1 MSLITSSADLAALC
15 ERLSAHPYVTV
26 DTEFL
31 RETTFWPKLCVIQ
44 LASDDEAAAIDALA
58 DGIDLTPFL
67 DLMRNPAI
75 LKVFHAARQ
84 DIEIIWKMSGS
95 TPQPLFDT
103 QVAAMV
109 CGFGD
114 QVSYEQLAGSLA
126 SAKID
131 KSSRFTDWSRRPLT
145 EAQTVYALADVTHLR
160 TVYKKLAA
168 KLEKSDR
175 AQWLS
180 EEISFLSAVETYE
193 QKPEN
198 AWLRLRSRARKPRD
212 LAVLMEL
219 AAWREQEAQSRDVPR
234 SRVLKDDTLLDVAMA
249 APDSI
254 EALGRLRTIPQ
265 GYERSKTGLDIV
277 ACVTRV
283 LERDPTT
290 WPRPERDR
298 PATNGANAVVQL
310 LKVLLQSVSE
320 RNHVASKM
328 IATVD
333 ELEQIASDDNA
344 DVPSLKGWRF
354 ELFGQQALDLKAGRV
369 ALSAE
374 NGRVVSRAISPS
386 QADALSGN
394 LA

>member
-1 MSLITSSADLAALC
+1 MSLITTSTDLAALC
-15 ERLSAHPYVTV
+15 TRLSAHPYVTV

-44 LASDDEAAAIDALA
+44 LASEDEAAAIDALA

-67 DLMRNPAI
+67 DLMRNPAV

-84 DIEIIWKMSGS
+84 DIEIIWKMSGC

-126 SAKID
+126 NAKID

-175 AQWLS
+175 TQWLG
-180 EEISFLSAVETYE
+180 EEIAFLTAIETYE

-212 LAVLMEL
+212 LAILMEL
-219 AAWREQEAQSRDVPR
+219 AAWRELEAQSRDVPR
-234 SRVLKDDTLLDVAMA
+234 SRVLKDDTLLDVAQA

-254 EALGRLRTIPQ
+254 EALGRLRSVPQ
-265 GYERSKTGLDIV
+265 GYERSKTGLDIL

-283 LERDPTT
+283 LERDPATY
-290 WPRPERDR
+290 PRPERDR
-298 PATNGANAVVQL
+298 PVTNGASAVVQL

-320 RNHVASKM
+320 RHHVAAKM

-333 ELEQIASDDNA
+333 ELEQIASNDNA

-374 NGRVVSRAISPS
+374 NGRIVSRAIP
-386 QADALSGN
+386 AA
-394 LA
+394 AAEA

>member
-15 ERLSAHPYVTV
+15 ARLSAHPYVTV

-58 DGIDLTPFL
+58 DGIDLAPFL
-67 DLMRNPAI
+67 DLMRNPAV

-126 SAKID
+126 GAKID

-175 AQWLS
+175 TQWLG
-180 EEISFLSAVETYE
+180 EEIAFLTAIETYE

-219 AAWREQEAQSRDVPR
+219 ASWREKEAQSRDVPR
-234 SRVLKDDTLLDVAMA
+234 SRVLKDDTILDVAMA

-254 EALGRLRTIPQ
+254 EALGRLRSVPQ

-277 ACVTRV
+277 ACVVRV
-283 LERDPTT
+283 LERDPATY
-290 WPRPERDR
+290 PRPERDR
-298 PATNGANAVVQL
+298 PATNGASAVVQL

-320 RNHVASKM
+320 RHHVAAKM

-344 DVPSLKGWRF
+344 DVPSLRGWRF

-374 NGRVVSRAISPS
+374 NGRIVSRAIT
-386 QADALSGN
+386 AAT
-394 LA
+394 AEA

>member
-1 MSLITSSADLAALC
+1 MSLITSSTDLAALC

-67 DLMRNPAI
+67 DLMRNPAV

-84 DIEIIWKMSGS
+84 DIEIIWKMSGA

-126 SAKID
+126 NAKID

-175 AQWLS
+175 TQWLG
-180 EEISFLSAVETYE
+180 EEIAFLTAVETYE

-212 LAVLMEL
+212 LAMLMEL
-219 AAWREQEAQSRDVPR
+219 AAWREQEAQARDVPR

-283 LERDPTT
+283 LERDSAT

-320 RNHVASKM
+320 RHHVAAKM

-374 NGRVVSRAISPS
+374 NGRIVSRAIV
-386 QADALSGN
+386 ADPAET
-394 LA
+394 

>member
-1 MSLITSSADLAALC
+1 MSLITTSADLAALC

-126 SAKID
+126 NAKID

-160 TVYKKLAA
+160 TVYKKLAS

-265 GYERSKTGLDIV
+265 GYERSKTGVDIV

-320 RNHVASKM
+320 RHHVASKM

-374 NGRVVSRAISPS
+374 NGRVVSRAIAPS
-386 QADALSGN
+386 QTDALSGN

>member
-15 ERLSAHPYVTV
+15 ERLSNHSYVTV

-58 DGIDLTPFL
+58 VGIDLSPFI
-67 DLMRNPAI
+67 DLMRNTAV

-84 DIEIIWKMSGS
+84 DIEIIWKMSGA

-114 QVSYEQLAGSLA
+114 QVSYEQLAGNLA
-126 SAKID
+126 NARID

-145 EAQTVYALADVTHLR
+145 DSQTAYALADVTHLR

-168 KLEKSDR
+168 KLEKSSR
-175 AQWLS
+175 TGWLN
-180 EEISFLSAVETYE
+180 EEISFLTAVETYE

-212 LAVLMEL
+212 LAILKEL
-219 AAWREQEAQSRDVPR
+219 AAWREQEAQARDVPR
-234 SRVLKDDTLLDVAMA
+234 SRVLKDDTLIDVALA

-254 EALGRLRTIPQ
+254 EALGRLRTVPQ
-265 GYERSKTGLDIV
+265 GYERSKTGMDML
-277 ACVTRV
+277 ACVMRV
-283 LERDPTT
+283 LERDPSTY
-290 WPRPERDR
+290 PQPERDR
-298 PATNGANAVVQL
+298 PVSNGASAVVQL

-320 RNHVASKM
+320 RHQVAAKM

-333 ELEQIASDDNA
+333 ELEQIAGSDTA

-354 ELFGQQALDLKAGRV
+354 DLFGQQALDLKAGRV
-369 ALSAE
+369 ALLAE
-374 NGRVVSRAISPS
+374 NGRIVSRPVH
-386 QADALSGN
+386 ADVSVA
-394 LA
+394 

>member
-15 ERLSAHPYVTV
+15 GRLSSHSYVTV

-67 DLMRNPAI
+67 DLMRNPAV

-126 SAKID
+126 GAKID

-168 KLEKSDR
+168 KLDKSDR
-175 AQWLS
+175 TQWLN
-180 EEISFLSAVETYE
+180 EEIAFLTAIETYE

-212 LAVLMEL
+212 LAILMEL
-219 AAWREQEAQSRDVPR
+219 AAWREQEAQARDVPR
-234 SRVLKDDTLLDVAMA
+234 SRVLKDDTLLDVALA
-249 APDSI
+249 APDSV
-254 EALGRLRTIPQ
+254 EALGRLRSVPQ

-277 ACVTRV
+277 ACVSRV
-283 LERDPTT
+283 LERDPAS
-290 WPRPERDR
+290 WPRAERDR

-320 RNHVASKM
+320 RHHVAAKM

-374 NGRVVSRAISPS
+374 NGRIVSRTIA
-386 QADALSGN
+386 ADSAE
-394 LA
+394 A

>member
-1 MSLITSSADLAALC
+1 
-15 ERLSAHPYVTV
+15 
-26 DTEFL
+26 
-31 RETTFWPKLCVIQ
+31 
-44 LASDDEAAAIDALA
+44 
-58 DGIDLTPFL
+58 
-67 DLMRNPAI
+67 
-75 LKVFHAARQ
+75 VFHAARQ

-126 SAKID
+126 GAKID

-160 TVYKKLAA
+160 TVYKKLAT

-175 AQWLS
+175 TQWLS
-180 EEISFLSAVETYE
+180 EEIAFLTAIETYE

-212 LAVLMEL
+212 LAILMEL
-219 AAWREQEAQSRDVPR
+219 AAWRETEAQARDVPR
-234 SRVLKDDTLLDVAMA
+234 SRVLKDDTLLDVALA

-254 EALGRLRTIPQ
+254 EALGRLRSVPQ

-277 ACVTRV
+277 NCVTRV
-283 LERDPTT
+283 LERDPAT
-290 WPRPERDR
+290 WPRAERDR
-298 PATNGANAVVQL
+298 PVTNGASAVVQL

-320 RNHVASKM
+320 RHHVASKM

-344 DVPSLKGWRF
+344 NVPSLKGWRF
-354 ELFGQQALDLKAGRV
+354 DLFGQQALDLKAGRL

-374 NGRVVSRAISPS
+374 NGRIVSRAIVAAP
-386 QADALSGN
+386 ADA
-394 LA
+394 